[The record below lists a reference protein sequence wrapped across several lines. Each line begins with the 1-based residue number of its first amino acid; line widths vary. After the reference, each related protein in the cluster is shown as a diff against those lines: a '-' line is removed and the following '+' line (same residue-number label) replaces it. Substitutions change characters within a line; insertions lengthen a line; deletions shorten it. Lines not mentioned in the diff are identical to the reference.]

1 MSGDF
6 NDKIDKAS
14 GKAKEATGKV
24 TGNEELEDEGRA
36 QQAEAEAKD
45 AVKKA
50 GEHLGTAAEK
60 SRDAFKKK

>member
-6 NDKIDKAS
+6 NDKIDKAA
-14 GKAKEATGKV
+14 GKAKETVGAV
-24 TGNEELEDEGRA
+24 TDDEELADEGRA
-36 QQAEAEAKD
+36 QQSEAEAKE

-60 SRDAFKKK
+60 ARDAFKK